1 MLDPIFIFDR
11 HQSKKHITSHRI
23 ASHRIT
29 SHRIASHHITSHRI
43 TSHHIASHRIAS
55 HYIASHRIA
64 SHHIASHRIISPRIA
79 SHHITSHRIASH
91 RIASH
96 HITSHRIASH
106 HIASHHIPRP
116 SLFLTPSLFL
126 IAHDQSRIKT
136 QVKNKD
142 NRGQKNLPQSPP
154 AETSRHQPKSVAIS
168 RNQSPSAEISRHH
181 QPKSVATS
189 HRGGGGPLSAGK
201 SGGPGPA
208 SFSWRTCA
216 PGWLGAT
223 SWGLWGGPKGEP
235 PIALVVST
243 QMVWD
248 LGIREL

>member
-43 TSHHIASHRIAS
+43 T
-55 HYIASHRIA
+55 
-64 SHHIASHRIISPRIA
+64 
-79 SHHITSHRIASH
+79 SH

-189 HRGGGGPLSAGK
+189 HRGGGGPFQLENRGARGPPPSAGERVPQAGWGQLPGAY
-201 SGGPGPA
+201 GG
-208 SFSWRTCA
+208 A
-216 PGWLGAT
+216 PEGSPLSPW
-223 SWGLWGGPKGEP
+223 
-235 PIALVVST
+235 
-243 QMVWD
+243 
-248 LGIREL
+248 